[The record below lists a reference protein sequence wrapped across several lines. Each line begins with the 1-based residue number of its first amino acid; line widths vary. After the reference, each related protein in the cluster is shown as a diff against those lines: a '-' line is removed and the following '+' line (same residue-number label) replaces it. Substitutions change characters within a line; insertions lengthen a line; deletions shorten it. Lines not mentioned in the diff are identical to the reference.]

1 MRRVALEHTASKHLW
16 SMSMKTPPNPFK
28 QALQQKTPQVGLW
41 LSLVNPDAAEIAGLA
56 GFDWLVVDGE
66 HAPYDLQSIK
76 TQLQVLAA
84 YPDSHPVVRVPVGD
98 TALIK
103 QFLDVGVRNLL
114 VPMVDTPE
122 QAALC
127 VKAMRYPPEG
137 IRGVGAA
144 LAREYAGESVQ
155 VEESDPRAWQ
165 RNELPEP
172 RAFQGTLEVVEL
184 AEVASIETVRE
195 IASARKLEQS
205 ELDEILRRRR
215 ANG

>member
-1 MRRVALEHTASKHLW
+1 MNFDGFGGMALAVVA
-16 SMSMKTPPNPFK
+16 
-28 QALQQKTPQVGLW
+28 GLW
-41 LSLVNPDAAEIAGLA
+41 LLVFVPSWFKRAQDRERGISQARSNKSKRAKAPVKRAS
-56 GFDWLVVDGE
+56 VDNF
-66 HAPYDLQSIK
+66 
-76 TQLQVLAA
+76 V
-84 YPDSHPVVRVPVGD
+84 
-98 TALIK
+98 
-103 QFLDVGVRNLL
+103 
-114 VPMVDTPE
+114 
-122 QAALC
+122 
-127 VKAMRYPPEG
+127 
-137 IRGVGAA
+137 A

-195 IASARKLEQS
+195 IAAARKLEQS